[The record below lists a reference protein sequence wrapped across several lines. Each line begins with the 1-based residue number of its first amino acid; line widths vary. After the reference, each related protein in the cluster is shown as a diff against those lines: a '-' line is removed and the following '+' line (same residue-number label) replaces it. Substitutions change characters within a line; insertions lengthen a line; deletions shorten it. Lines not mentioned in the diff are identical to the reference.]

1 MSNLHVVCR
10 LFFLLYACCSC
21 FNGGFT
27 EGKKSLLRPQVHPLM
42 TNLTV
47 KSGKSSLE
55 VFIARTIRF
64 GLNLVPLSAL
74 RAATGQIRFL
84 LKLVLNLE
92 KKLAISRFTAEVD
105 EIRLHESL
113 QHADVSDCI
122 IYIHGGGFS
131 CCDSSDLMIAEKLLL
146 DISDNPP
153 LIYSILYDTSESYSG
168 SSVGSHFRMQS
179 QVLRAYDN
187 IVSTGKNVLC
197 VIGDS
202 AGAALALSIM
212 VQLQRRDRD
221 IESTSETS
229 CTEQPSSRYKVG
241 GLILISPWLDIFS
254 LKESHFSNS
263 EHDILGGTFLSKSAR
278 QYLGAEIYDAGRQ
291 HSLEMVATTV
301 AGNLLSM
308 GIKVV
313 IFDMDQCMVAMHSM
327 GRLRRDN
334 FHVFVSKTSNDFII
348 FARALH
354 SAGVKLAVATHSDSV
369 EYNALLRPRT
379 QYIIGEELVEKL
391 LKAVLPE
398 ISEYFKIVAYNPTV
412 QGDRKAENGHKKK
425 HVREISTFYG
435 VKQSECILF
444 DDDEGNVKD
453 TDNLF
458 KAFAVDRSQ
467 GFRLNS
473 ILVNQLRPECFSDII
488 YPDNTQRPKSDVS
501 ELNPILDAE
510 SSCFSRD
517 EIARESTRAFWTDR
531 GLSVPELVFP
541 SLMSPTQLS
550 LLPPTL
556 IFAGS
561 KEIFIDDITSF
572 SDRLVAH
579 NTGSY
584 THSERGTDRDGDGD
598 MDEDGDREWREMDKE
613 TSNLNSERGT
623 KGDQG
628 ERKGDQSVRTG
639 SYRTV
644 SVEDRNS
651 VSPHM
656 NTEPS
661 VSITSADPKIKT
673 KMKSRVVVAEGDVHV
688 YPIFWRHP
696 FHRILSPM
704 GLSWLF
710 RLLFPERVKE
720 SKKFKIGTYVSNGRT
735 HALD

>member
-27 EGKKSLLRPQVHPLM
+27 EGRKSLLRPQVHPLM
-42 TNLTV
+42 TSNLTA
-47 KSGKSSLE
+47 KSGKSSIE
-55 VFIARTIRF
+55 VFIARTTRF

-74 RAATGQIRFL
+74 RAATSQIRFL
-84 LKLVLNLE
+84 LKLVLNIE
-92 KKLAISRFTAEVD
+92 KKLTISRFTAEVD

-122 IYIHGGGFS
+122 IYIHGGGFC

-229 CTEQPSSRYKVG
+229 SITEQPSSRNKVG

-254 LKESHFSNS
+254 LRESHFTNS
-263 EHDILGGTFLSKSAR
+263 EHDILGDSFLSKSAR
-278 QYLGAEIYDAGRQ
+278 QYLGAEIYDAGRG
-291 HSLEMVATTV
+291 HSLEMVATTL

-354 SAGVKLAVATHSDSV
+354 SAGVKLAVATHSDSA

-391 LKAVLPE
+391 LEAVLPE
-398 ISEYFKIVAYNPTV
+398 ISEYFKMVAYNPTV

-473 ILVNQLRPECFSDII
+473 ILVNQLRPESFSDIKS
-488 YPDNTQRPKSDVS
+488 PGNSQRPKSDVN

-517 EIARESTRAFWTDR
+517 EIARESTRAFWTDL
-531 GLSVPELVFP
+531 GLSVPELIFP

-556 IFAGS
+556 IFAGG
-561 KEIFIDDITSF
+561 KEIFIDDIISF
-572 SDRLVAH
+572 SHRLVAH
-579 NTGSY
+579 NTGSS
-584 THSERGTDRDGDGD
+584 THPERGTDRDGDGNMD
-598 MDEDGDREWREMDKE
+598 KDEDGKWREMDKE
-613 TSNLNSERGT
+613 RSNLYSEKGT
-623 KGDQG
+623 KGNQG

-644 SVEDRNS
+644 SIEEWNS
-651 VSPHM
+651 DSPHM
-656 NTEPS
+656 NTQQS
-661 VSITSADPKIKT
+661 VSVPSADPKIKT
-673 KMKSRVVVAEGDVHV
+673 KMKSRVIVAEGDVHV

-696 FHRILSPM
+696 FHRVLSPM

-720 SKKFKIGTYVSNGRT
+720 SKKFKIGTYFSKRRT
-735 HALD
+735 H